1 MELDV
6 SGVQYFVVSGVGV
19 EVKQLVVEI
28 QGDVIIVLQF
38 VIVLGSVDVFL
49 GIVSGV
55 EVNWVLW
62 NYQQIVVVV
71 VSQCCLVDMLMVVV
85 VLWEG
90 IVFEYGIDG
99 VVLDIDDVSLLVV
112 GVVFVWFMIVIC
124 YLIVF
129 VVNFYGE
136 IDVWNDVWIV
146 VVMFV
151 GKCYVNL
158 VICSDVLDVG
168 VVYFEVK
175 YWWCYNCVVDD

>member
-1 MELDV
+1 M
-6 SGVQYFVVSGVGV
+6 
-19 EVKQLVVEI
+19 
-28 QGDVIIVLQF
+28 VI
-38 VIVLGSVDVFL
+38 
-49 GIVSGV
+49 
-55 EVNWVLW
+55 
-62 NYQQIVVVV
+62 
-71 VSQCCLVDMLMVVV
+71 V

-158 VICSDVLDVG
+158 VIGSDVLDVG

-175 YWWCYNCVVDD
+175 YWWGNNCVVDD